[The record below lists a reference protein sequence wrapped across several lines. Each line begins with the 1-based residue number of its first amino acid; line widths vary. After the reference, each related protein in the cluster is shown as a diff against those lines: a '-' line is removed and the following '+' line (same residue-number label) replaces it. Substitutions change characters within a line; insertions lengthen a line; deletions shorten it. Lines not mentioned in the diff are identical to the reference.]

1 MAEQAPSART
11 RNVALV
17 GPGGAGK
24 TTLLES
30 LLFVSGAVGRK
41 GRVADGTTVGDASAE
56 ARERGMS
63 TEVGAAWFD
72 AQGLRFTVLDCPGS
86 VEFAHE
92 AHGALLGCDLAV
104 VVVEPVPERMV
115 AAAPLLQFLDLHAIP
130 HLVFINKMDR
140 SEARYRDLLQALRGV
155 SARPVVPHQYAIG
168 RGEDLVG
175 YVDLVGEEAHAY
187 RQGAPSDVIPL
198 PEDYREREQ
207 AARREM
213 LETLADFDD
222 DLLEKL
228 LEDQEPP
235 QDQILADLR
244 KTLGADQVVPVF
256 MGVAEQDKG
265 VRRLIEALAKEAPE
279 PDERAAA
286 LGYGGDGPPLVQVL
300 KTYHVPHA
308 GKLSLARVWRG
319 VVKDGMPLGEGRI
332 GGVHRL
338 FGGQQQPA
346 GQAGAGEI
354 VALARLEGAR
364 TGALLGSGDGAAA
377 TAASP
382 DGPPKVPAPRPMF
395 AFALSA
401 RNRND
406 EVKLSGA
413 FAKLVEEDPSLTV
426 EHDPEMHQ
434 TLLWGQGEMHLRVA
448 MDRLRNKYN
457 VPVEGREPRTPY
469 RETIRKG
476 AQAHGRHKKQSGGH
490 GQFGDV
496 RIEIRPLPR
505 GEGFRFENRIVGG
518 TVPRQ
523 YIPAVEDGAREH
535 MQKGPLGFRVVDV
548 AVALC
553 DGQFHSVDSNEL
565 SFKMATAAALREGLP
580 ECQPV
585 LLEPVLAVTVSV
597 PAEATARALQLVT
610 QRRGQ
615 ILGHDGKEGW
625 AGWDEIRAHIPQG
638 EMHDLIVSLRSL
650 SQGTGFFDWAYDHLQ
665 EVPDRLARTIVEKQR
680 AAA

>member
-1 MAEQAPSART
+1 
-11 RNVALV
+11 
-17 GPGGAGK
+17 
-24 TTLLES
+24 
-30 LLFVSGAVGRK
+30 
-41 GRVADGTTVGDASAE
+41 
-56 ARERGMS
+56 
-63 TEVGAAWFD
+63 
-72 AQGLRFTVLDCPGS
+72 
-86 VEFAHE
+86 
-92 AHGALLGCDLAV
+92 
-104 VVVEPVPERMV
+104 
-115 AAAPLLQFLDLHAIP
+115 
-130 HLVFINKMDR
+130 
-140 SEARYRDLLQALRGV
+140 
-155 SARPVVPHQYAIG
+155 
-168 RGEDLVG
+168 
-175 YVDLVGEEAHAY
+175 
-187 RQGAPSDVIPL
+187 
-198 PEDYREREQ
+198 
-207 AARREM
+207 
-213 LETLADFDD
+213 
-222 DLLEKL
+222 
-228 LEDQEPP
+228 
-235 QDQILADLR
+235 
-244 KTLGADQVVPVF
+244 
-256 MGVAEQDKG
+256 
-265 VRRLIEALAKEAPE
+265 
-279 PDERAAA
+279 
-286 LGYGGDGPPLVQVL
+286 
-300 KTYHVPHA
+300 
-308 GKLSLARVWRG
+308 
-319 VVKDGMPLGEGRI
+319 
-332 GGVHRL
+332 
-338 FGGQQQPA
+338 
-346 GQAGAGEI
+346 
-354 VALARLEGAR
+354 
-364 TGALLGSGDGAAA
+364 
-377 TAASP
+377 
-382 DGPPKVPAPRPMF
+382 
-395 AFALSA
+395 
-401 RNRND
+401 
-406 EVKLSGA
+406 
-413 FAKLVEEDPSLTV
+413 
-426 EHDPEMHQ
+426 MHQ

-565 SFKMATAAALREGLP
+565 SFKMATAAALKEGLP

-665 EVPDRLARTIVEKQR
+665 EVPDRLARMIVEKHR